1 MKGAEINQNDLAI
14 AEGRSFRPCPH
25 LRSMGMTARP

>member
-25 LRSMGMTARP
+25 LRSPPIRWG